1 MGNGDTNALEL
12 CDICP
17 ILCVFSLLQPKERDR
32 VEGGWY
38 AYHPV
43 GGAIT
48 VLAKDPTVQGSAA
61 GSSSVGLPG
70 ATGAAAAKAKGRGFG
85 IQVIG
90 SSSNDSSSRMGKV
103 GAQGDVQSRKLG
115 DTALLKP

>member
-1 MGNGDTNALEL
+1 VL
-12 CDICP
+12 
-17 ILCVFSLLQPKERDR
+17 SLLQPKERDR

-48 VLAKDPTVQGSAA
+48 VLAKNPTMQGSAG

-70 ATGAAAAKAKGRGFG
+70 VTGATAAKPKGRGFG
-85 IQVIG
+85 IQVISSSSSSSND
-90 SSSNDSSSRMGKV
+90 SSSNDSSSRVGKG
-103 GAQGDVQSRKLG
+103 GAAGVPSEKLG